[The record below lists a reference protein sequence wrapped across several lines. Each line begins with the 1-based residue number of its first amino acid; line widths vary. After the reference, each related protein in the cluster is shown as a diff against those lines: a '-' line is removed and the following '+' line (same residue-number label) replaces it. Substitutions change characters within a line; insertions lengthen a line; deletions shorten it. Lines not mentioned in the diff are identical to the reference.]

1 MCEKE
6 TDLVGEGILRRG
18 GTEKMADP
26 AKKERGE
33 MR

>member
-6 TDLVGEGILRRG
+6 TESVGDSILRRG
-18 GTEKMADP
+18 GTEKMADF
-26 AKKERGE
+26 AYKERGE